1 MITVGSSIN
10 LTEQQTQQ
18 VFDTNS
24 LQIITAKLTS
34 PSVQDRLKN
43 LRQEHKQVKLA
54 LDTFH

>member
-18 VFDTNS
+18 VFNTNS
-24 LQIITAKLTS
+24 LQIITAKLSS
-34 PSVQDRLKN
+34 PSVQERLKS
-43 LRQEHKQVKLA
+43 LRQEHRQVHVA